1 MAMSLLQCELCK
13 VRASASHTQDSPQGQ
28 QIKERTAQHLSICSF
43 TALGL
48 WEKIQKEEEETCLQ
62 IHFMSK

>member
-1 MAMSLLQCELCK
+1 MAMSLQQCELCK
-13 VRASASHTQDSPQGQ
+13 VEFCLSYSRLSPEGQ

-48 WEKIQKEEEETCLQ
+48 WEKIKKEEEETYLQ
-62 IHFMSK
+62 INFMSK